1 MESVYWYVYLYRNL
15 SAGEVCLPTLDAQ
28 YYGGSL
34 PDISLGSLQ
43 RLLPASEGQNVTSA
57 NHSNLVTLLQP
68 PLYVFPSQSN
78 LPAAAMLSSLQLNN
92 LSGSSYFSPIHN
104 TSGTTTASSLQFN
117 KTTNITSMSSSSS
130 SLGSSLSKSFSISD
144 ILSEN
149 TKAANAENLSSPDV
163 LNPPHTVSS
172 TPSPCLS
179 TSSASGVLSTV
190 AIAGTLPSQDLSQ
203 LHNGLAHSSQTV
215 CSTGLVNVL
224 NTYPSSQQSSPSGSN
239 ISSPYNS
246 NLVGVIPP
254 TNSQCIPPT
263 DSQQVQ
269 TNSNFTVRPAMCP
282 DQFVHMPVKSE
293 PMIHGDMD
301 MAAHYS
307 PVRRGRQSSKSR
319 REKPYKCHYPSCD
332 RSFTFPAHLRSHVQQ
347 MHVCY
352 RPCVCDFEGCGKC
365 FYTPQHLNVHKRV
378 HTGERPYACPYEEC
392 RKAFTTAGNLKNHIR
407 THTGEKPYECKFQ
420 GCTKRFAEMSSL
432 KKHELTHTGEK
443 PYSCRL
449 CGKSFSQAGSRNT
462 HERRHKERDKANF
475 TT

>member
-1 MESVYWYVYLYRNL
+1 MSMFFYRNL

-43 RLLPASEGQNVTSA
+43 RLLPASEGQTVTTA

-78 LPAAAMLSSLQLNN
+78 LPAAAMLSTLQLNN

-104 TSGTTTASSLQFN
+104 AAGSATVPSVQFS
-117 KTTNITSMSSSSS
+117 KTTNVTSMSSSSS
-130 SLGSSLSKSFSISD
+130 SLGSTLSKSFSISD

-149 TKAANAENLSSPDV
+149 TKTNAENLSSPDA
-163 LNPPHTVSS
+163 LNPPHTIST
-172 TPSPCLS
+172 TPSPCLPA
-179 TSSASGVLSTV
+179 SSGEGVLSSVTT
-190 AIAGTLPSQDLSQ
+190 AGILPSQEMTQ
-203 LHNGLAHSSQTV
+203 LHNGLTYSTHTV

-224 NTYPSSQQSSPSGSN
+224 NTYPSSQQSSPSDSN
-239 ISSPYNS
+239 MSSPYNS

-254 TNSQCIPPT
+254 ANSQCIPPT
-263 DSQQVQ
+263 DSQQVE

-293 PMIHGDMD
+293 PMMHGDMD
-301 MAAHYS
+301 MTSHYS
-307 PVRRGRQSSKSR
+307 PVRRGRQSAKSR
-319 REKPYKCHYPSCD
+319 REKPYKCQYPSCD

-420 GCTKRFAEMSSL
+420 GCSKRFAEMSSL

-462 HERRHKERDKANF
+462 HEKRHKERDKANF

>member
-1 MESVYWYVYLYRNL
+1 MVCLCFFYRNL

-43 RLLPASEGQNVTSA
+43 RLLPASEGQTVTST

-78 LPAAAMLSSLQLNN
+78 LPAAAMLSTLQLNN
-92 LSGSSYFSPIHN
+92 LSGSSYFSPIQN
-104 TSGTTTASSLQFN
+104 ATGSTTVSSIQFS
-117 KTTNITSMSSSSS
+117 KTTNAPSMSSSSS
-130 SLGSSLSKSFSISD
+130 SLGSTLSKSFSISD

-149 TKAANAENLSSPDV
+149 SKTNADNLSSPDA
-163 LNPPHTVSS
+163 LNPPHTIST
-172 TPSPCLS
+172 TPSPCVP
-179 TSSASGVLSTV
+179 TSSADGVLSS
-190 AIAGTLPSQDLSQ
+190 AAAAGLLPSQELTQ
-203 LHNGLAHSSQTV
+203 LHSGLTYSSHTV

-224 NTYPSSQQSSPSGSN
+224 NTYPSSQQSSPSGSSM
-239 ISSPYNS
+239 SSPYNP

-254 TNSQCIPPT
+254 TNSQCIPPPT
-263 DSQQVQ
+263 DSQQVE
-269 TNSNFTVRPAMCP
+269 TNSNFAVRPPMCP

-293 PMIHGDMD
+293 PMMHGDID

-307 PVRRGRQSSKSR
+307 PVRRGRQGPKSR
-319 REKPYKCHYPSCD
+319 REKPYKCQYPNCD

-352 RPCVCDFEGCGKC
+352 RPCICNFEGCGKS

-420 GCTKRFAEMSSL
+420 GCSKRFAEMSSL

-462 HERRHKERDKANF
+462 HEKRHKERDKANF

>member
-1 MESVYWYVYLYRNL
+1 MWNLYIGMSMFPLCRNL

-43 RLLPASEGQNVTSA
+43 RLLPASEGQSVTSA
-57 NHSNLVTLLQP
+57 NLVTLLQP
-68 PLYVFPSQSN
+68 PLYVFPSQNN
-78 LPAAAMLSSLQLNN
+78 LPAAAMLSTLHLNN
-92 LSGSSYFSPIHN
+92 LSGSSYFSPIQN
-104 TSGTTTASSLQFN
+104 TSGTTSVTSSQFKAN
-117 KTTNITSMSSSSS
+117 NVTNMSSSSS
-130 SLGSSLSKSFSISD
+130 SLGSTLSKSFSISD
-144 ILSEN
+144 ILCEN
-149 TKAANAENLSSPDV
+149 TKSNVENLTSPDT
-163 LNPPHTVSS
+163 LNPPHTISS
-172 TPSPCLS
+172 TPSPCLP
-179 TSSASGVLSTV
+179 TSSTDGTLST
-190 AIAGTLPSQDLSQ
+190 IATATVIPSQDLPQ
-203 LHNGLAHSSQTV
+203 LHSYSNHTV
-215 CSTGLVNVL
+215 CSTGPVNVL
-224 NTYPSSQQSSPSGSN
+224 NTYPSSQQSSPTGSN
-239 ISSPYNS
+239 ISSPYSS
-246 NLVGVIPP
+246 NLVSVIPP
-254 TNSQCIPPT
+254 KCIPSS
-263 DSQQVQ
+263 DSQQVE
-269 TNSNFTVRPAMCP
+269 TNSNFTITPAMCP
-282 DQFVHMPVKSE
+282 DQLVHLPVKSE
-293 PMIHGDMD
+293 PMIHGDAD
-301 MAAHYS
+301 IAAPY
-307 PVRRGRQSSKSR
+307 PPAKRGRQGPKSR
-319 REKPYKCHYPSCD
+319 REKPYKCQYPSCD

-420 GCTKRFAEMSSL
+420 GCSKRFAEMSSL

-475 TT
+475 AT

>member
-1 MESVYWYVYLYRNL
+1 MVCLCFFYRNL

-43 RLLPASEGQNVTSA
+43 RLLPASEGQTVTST

-78 LPAAAMLSSLQLNN
+78 LPAAAMLSTLQLNN
-92 LSGSSYFSPIHN
+92 LSGSSYFSPIQN
-104 TSGTTTASSLQFN
+104 ATGSTTVSSIQFN
-117 KTTNITSMSSSSS
+117 KTTNAPSMSSSSS
-130 SLGSSLSKSFSISD
+130 SLGSTLSKSFSISD

-149 TKAANAENLSSPDV
+149 SKTNADNLSSPDA
-163 LNPPHTVSS
+163 LNPPHTIST
-172 TPSPCLS
+172 TPSPCVP
-179 TSSASGVLSTV
+179 TSSADGVLSS
-190 AIAGTLPSQDLSQ
+190 AAAAGLLPSQELTQ
-203 LHNGLAHSSQTV
+203 LHSGLTYSSHTV

-224 NTYPSSQQSSPSGSN
+224 NTYPSSQQSSPSGGSSM
-239 ISSPYNS
+239 SSPYNP

-254 TNSQCIPPT
+254 TNSQCIPPPT
-263 DSQQVQ
+263 DSQQVE
-269 TNSNFTVRPAMCP
+269 TNSNFAVRPPMCP

-293 PMIHGDMD
+293 PMMHGDID

-307 PVRRGRQSSKSR
+307 PVRRGRQGPKSR
-319 REKPYKCHYPSCD
+319 REKPYKCQYPNCD

-352 RPCVCDFEGCGKC
+352 RPCICNFEGCGKS

-420 GCTKRFAEMSSL
+420 GCSKRFAEMSSL

-462 HERRHKERDKANF
+462 HEKRHKERDKANF